1 MSRKPPKSGSSAAP
15 PDDEALWSHVA
26 RSVTPIGGR
35 RKKARDEAEA
45 AKLQRKESS
54 SKAAAGKTSARKAPP
69 PLPPPAKTP
78 PAKTGGFDRSTETKL
93 RRGQLEIEARI
104 DLHGMTQAQAHA
116 ALSRFL
122 SVSVAQ
128 ERRTLLVI
136 TGKGRLSEGGGVL
149 RRLLPLWLQ
158 EEPWRGHVL
167 ALTQAAQKDGGTGA
181 FYLRLRRRRD

>member
-1 MSRKPPKSGSSAAP
+1 MSRKPPKSNRPAAG
-15 PDDEALWSHVA
+15 PDDDALWSHVA

-35 RKKARDEAEA
+35 RKKARDEAESQKPARKEAA
-45 AKLQRKESS
+45 AKPATTKAGPR
-54 SKAAAGKTSARKAPP
+54 KAAP
-69 PLPPPAKTP
+69 PLPPPAKAP

-93 RRGQLEIEARI
+93 RRGQLDIEGRI

-167 ALTQAAQKDGGTGA
+167 ALTQAAQKDGGSGA